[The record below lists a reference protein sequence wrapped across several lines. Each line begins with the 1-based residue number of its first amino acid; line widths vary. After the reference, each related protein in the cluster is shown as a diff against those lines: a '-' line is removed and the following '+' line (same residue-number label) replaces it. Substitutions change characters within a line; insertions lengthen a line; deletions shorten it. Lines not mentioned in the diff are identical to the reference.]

1 MLIKTDLVQQ
11 SCKRLNFDLA
21 KLIDQLQKVVSRER
35 WMTAEKKERRYRTLL
50 SDTGSPE
57 LARTQLERIINGN
70 DLVSIN
76 YLERGLAASRAVC
89 RIQLRNSA
97 GNVVGYGTGFLIGSG
112 VLMTNEHVFE
122 RESDAATAILDF
134 GYEMDRLGRERVP
147 VQFSLGPPLRKPKN
161 TETTRFTSPIAP
173 LKCGA
178 SIKERNC
185 GWAWKNLCST
195 HLKRKSEKR
204 A

>member
-1 MLIKTDLVQQ
+1 MCLGQETGHSDASWPDTATSTHNVQNGYFQRSKVITKGDVMLIKTDLVQQ

-21 KLIDQLQKVVSRER
+21 KLINQLQKVVSRER

-97 GNVVGYGTGFLIGSG
+97 GNVVGYGTGFLIGPG
-112 VLMTNEHVFE
+112 VLMTN
-122 RESDAATAILDF
+122 T
-134 GYEMDRLGRERVP
+134 GCRLGKPCAQHKKLEWGVDTKSSL
-147 VQFSLGPPLRKPKN
+147 QFD
-161 TETTRFTSPIAP
+161 
-173 LKCGA
+173 
-178 SIKERNC
+178 
-185 GWAWKNLCST
+185 
-195 HLKRKSEKR
+195 
-204 A
+204 